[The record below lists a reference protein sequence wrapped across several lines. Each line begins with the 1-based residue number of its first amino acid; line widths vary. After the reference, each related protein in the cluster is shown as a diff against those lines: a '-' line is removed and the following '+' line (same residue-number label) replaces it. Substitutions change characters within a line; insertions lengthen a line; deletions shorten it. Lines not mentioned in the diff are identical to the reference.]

1 MVATPQSGAGV
12 AIATLKPFLAGG
24 LILLIGFM
32 VLDRSGLGQRWFT
45 PGGSIAA
52 EGCEKIVQSNAQ
64 LSREQLAKLLAVPE
78 RDPKEK
84 VRSIVAEPY
93 CSLPQLQVRSG
104 VPSEREAYP
113 MAWDPSVQLVILY
126 ENDEYAGYR
135 FRFQ

>member
-1 MVATPQSGAGV
+1 MVATPQSGAGG
-12 AIATLKPFLAGG
+12 AIATLKPVLAGG
-24 LILLIGFM
+24 LLLVIGLM
-32 VLDRSGLGQRWFT
+32 ALDRLG
-45 PGGSIAA
+45 PGRLWLTTTGSRAA

-84 VRSIVAEPY
+84 VRGIVAEPY

-104 VPSEREAYP
+104 VSSEREAYP
-113 MAWDPSVQLVILY
+113 MAWDPSVQIVILY

>member
-1 MVATPQSGAGV
+1 MVSTHQSGGGV
-12 AIATLKPFLAGG
+12 AVATLKPFIAGG
-24 LILLIGFM
+24 LMLVIGLM
-32 VLDRSGLGQRWFT
+32 ALNDLGVRRWLAT
-45 PGGSIAA
+45 AHPKASQ
-52 EGCEKIVQSNAQ
+52 GCEKIVQSNAQ

-84 VRSIVAEPY
+84 VRTIVAEPY

-104 VPSEREAYP
+104 VVSEREAYP